1 MESICVADC
10 ERNATMSQSSYR
22 PRLQIRTTHLEKSDR
37 RTTREGPTTTI
48 TANRNTLFGRIGVK
62 SENKDGTIMVPGGY
76 SMDEAVVG
84 AESSSS
90 SMSSPIHHL
99 EPSMAASAAHGTAI
113 AICCR
118 GNDGV
123 DHVVILSSAVV
134 SPRQSNLT
142 APSDALIVM
151 DEEQEE
157 GSLLSLPLSG
167 TRGPVRGIPFWSSS
181 SSSARSSCRGEDGH
195 VHVLGE
201 SVVCAATGFAPD
213 VRHVMR
219 VVARSESQNQ
229 HYLTN
234 NDAPV
239 DVHSMVRDTLAERLR
254 VAALSDGGRPLGVQ
268 CLVVGC
274 GRRRRTT
281 TPYHE
286 TTTCWNLHV
295 VDPTGH
301 WRHYGGGATAIGK
314 HASLIRT
321 KLHSLLYG
329 TTTTTTTSSS
339 NEMNPEGM
347 TATTPIMEVST
358 PKDALDVAM
367 QALLEATTT
376 REELDKKE
384 PSLPDRSYTALVL
397 SRDRNNNNNSHCT
410 YAAFHPDCIQKSY
423 TASLERAFLMTNNE
437 QTA

>member
-1 MESICVADC
+1 
-10 ERNATMSQSSYR
+10 
-22 PRLQIRTTHLEKSDR
+22 
-37 RTTREGPTTTI
+37 
-48 TANRNTLFGRIGVK
+48 
-62 SENKDGTIMVPGGY
+62 
-76 SMDEAVVG
+76 
-84 AESSSS
+84 
-90 SMSSPIHHL
+90 
-99 EPSMAASAAHGTAI
+99 MAASAAHGTAI
-113 AICCR
+113 AVCCR

-142 APSDALIVM
+142 APSDALIIM
-151 DEEQEE
+151 DEEQE

-181 SSSARSSCRGEDGH
+181 SSDSRSDHDCRRGEDGN

-229 HYLTN
+229 HYLAKHSYR
-234 NDAPV
+234 DAPV

-274 GRRRRTT
+274 GRR
-281 TPYHE
+281 TPHHE
-286 TTTCWNLHV
+286 TTCWNLHV

-329 TTTTTTTSSS
+329 TAATTPSS
-339 NEMNPEGM
+339 NEMNTGGM

-376 REELDKKE
+376 REELNKKE
-384 PSLPDRSYTALVL
+384 PSLSDRSYTALVL
-397 SRDRNNNNNSHCT
+397 SRDRNNNNNNSHCT
-410 YAAFHPDCIQKSY
+410 FAAFHPDCIRKSY